1 MWEESAPSPGPPHL
15 LSCSQVGGHPSLYI
29 KPHAHLLQTSDLLTL
44 RPKGAHTD
52 GMICPPK
59 DGSRDEN
66 CLGSRI
72 SLRLFWQEILD
83 YGYPESALEGMHGL
97 LKFFFFFVLVSLT
110 FYWWREEQPQEGLK
124 WTSTV
129 LAMAGVPAAQAQGQH
144 ASCPSHHSLSSGLL
158 SRFLQQ
164 PLNSSSCLKSIAL
177 SEWSFW
183 NANLVVPY
191 PA

>member
-97 LKFFFFFVLVSLT
+97 LKFFFFFCLGLTDFLLVERRTATGRPEVDIHSASHG
-110 FYWWREEQPQEGLK
+110 RGPCCPGP
-124 WTSTV
+124 
-129 LAMAGVPAAQAQGQH
+129 GAA
-144 ASCPSHHSLSSGLL
+144 
-158 SRFLQQ
+158 RFLPIPSQ
-164 PLNSSSCLKSIAL
+164 P
-177 SEWSFW
+177 
-183 NANLVVPY
+183 
-191 PA
+191 